1 MVIVSWNELC
11 VFTKYI
17 SKRVHWFIEYSS
29 GLYIKVNLSNDNFE
43 WIVKLISVFFFFFL
57 FVLIFEIKFCLLVF
71 FPTKRNISK
80 SGYILCCFGQ
90 FVSLFFN
97 NPIGIKHTL
106 NYSFVNSILFV
117 QSCFLLL
124 VLYQFY
130 VKHTFLLSC
139 TTHTR
144 VIYI

>member
-1 MVIVSWNELC
+1 MNSEIDIC
-11 VFTKYI
+11 
-17 SKRVHWFIEYSS
+17 
-29 GLYIKVNLSNDNFE
+29 
-43 WIVKLISVFFFFFL
+43 FFFFFL

-130 VKHTFLLSC
+130 VKHTFC
-139 TTHTR
+139 IIVYHTYTR
-144 VIYI
+144 NIYLIEHARFRFENFSSNNRQER